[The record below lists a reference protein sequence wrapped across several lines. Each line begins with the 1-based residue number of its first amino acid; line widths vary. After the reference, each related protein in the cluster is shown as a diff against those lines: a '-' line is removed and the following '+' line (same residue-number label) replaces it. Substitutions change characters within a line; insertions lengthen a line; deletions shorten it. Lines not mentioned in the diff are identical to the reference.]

1 MRDNKRPIVI
11 CHMLP
16 SIDGRIVTR
25 GWDLPSATREYER
38 TAATFDADAWIIG
51 RISMEPYAGKARV
64 PARKGRE
71 PIAREDF
78 IADHDAKSYAIAIDP
93 SGKLRWEAG
102 DIDGEHAISVL
113 TESVSDRYLAFL
125 QSKGIS
131 YLFGGKSRIDL
142 ARVLRKLRARFGIKT
157 LLLEGG
163 GTINGSFLAANL
175 IDELSILV
183 APIADGSVGTPTLF
197 DVGNRRMPARNL
209 QLRSVEKRSGGIV
222 WLRYKVRR

>member
-1 MRDNKRPIVI
+1 MRATERPYVI

-16 SIDGRIVTR
+16 SLDGRIVTR
-25 GWDLPSATREYER
+25 NWDLGSGTREYER

-64 PARKGRE
+64 PKRKNRE

-78 IADHDAKSYAIAIDP
+78 VAGHGATSYAIAIDP
-93 SGKLRWEAG
+93 SGKLTWNAS
-102 DIDGEHAISVL
+102 DIDGEHVITIL
-113 TESVSDRYLAFL
+113 TESVSDDYLAFL
-125 QSKGIS
+125 QAKGVS
-131 YLFGGKSRIDL
+131 YLFGGKSRVDL
-142 ARVLRKLRARFGIKT
+142 AKVLRKLRARFGIRK

-163 GTINGSFLAANL
+163 GKINGSFLAANL

-197 DVGNRRMPARNL
+197 DAPNRRAQARNL
-209 QLRSVEKRSGGIV
+209 KLVSIEKRPGDIV
-222 WLRYKVRR
+222 WLRYKVR